1 MSLFSYKVYYTH
13 HYPRPAYPTFPTPSE
28 YNPFNLTHGHYPHA
42 LSTDEDAT
50 HVRRATAPPGVYQA
64 RDDVIGHL
72 NPAGDGNSDDGLDE
86 AEDNNNSN
94 RSLGGVNEEPEVGEG
109 DAGDGAAGGDG
120 AEEGGESVGPE
131 EKEKV
136 VAEEEDDGE
145 PPFEKGSFFFKVD
158 DKGKGH
164 YKVRD
169 VSSFLLTS
177 MYKRK
182 DRVTRTAGV
191 SLLVGKLEDPPHE
204 EKVISALFDTDR
216 FTEKAAAQWWEDN
229 GHRFEDARSL
239 AAKKVRQG

>member
-1 MSLFSYKVYYTH
+1 M
-13 HYPRPAYPTFPTPSE
+13 
-28 YNPFNLTHGHYPHA
+28 
-42 LSTDEDAT
+42 
-50 HVRRATAPPGVYQA
+50 
-64 RDDVIGHL
+64 
-72 NPAGDGNSDDGLDE
+72 
-86 AEDNNNSN
+86 
-94 RSLGGVNEEPEVGEG
+94 
-109 DAGDGAAGGDG
+109 
-120 AEEGGESVGPE
+120 GPE

-136 VAEEEDDGE
+136 VAEEEDEEDDGE

-169 VSSFLLTS
+169 VSCFLLTS

-216 FTEKAAAQWWEDN
+216 FAEKAAAQWWEDN